1 MKKFKRRSI
10 FKLSVSL
17 IALSMLSF
25 SAFAQSQRLLIGST
39 SASSSQY
46 AYFVALS
53 QLLNEKLDNVST
65 SVTETGATMDNL
77 RRMSRNQIDLG
88 LVTTNVMHI
97 ANAGK
102 GTFENNPHDGRL
114 LWIYSIAPQNVVVRK
129 DADIKEL
136 KDLKNKRFNP
146 GLKGSATERT
156 SEAVLELLGIEPNYI
171 RGSTG
176 EIVDAIKDNRAI
188 GYVKSGAGLKLDSSS
203 QEIAAFTPV
212 DVIGLDEEQQ
222 ALIKDKMPELSLVAV
237 PADKEYGIDAYTTW
251 GFGLA
256 VAASGNMDEETAYQ
270 IVKAAHEDK
279 TKQVSALSD
288 LEGVDIAEITLEYAS
303 SPLHPGAIRYFKE
316 IGLDIPEYLM
326 DK

>member
-1 MKKFKRRSI
+1 MTVFKRRT
-10 FKLSVSL
+10 FVKLGAA
-17 IALSMLSF
+17 IAALSMVSM
-25 SAFAQSQRLLIGST
+25 SAFAQPQRLLIGST

-53 QLLNEKLDNVST
+53 QLLNEKLDNLST

-88 LVTTNVMHI
+88 LVTTNVMHT

-102 GTFENNPHDGRL
+102 GAFEGNPHDGRL

-129 DADIKEL
+129 DADIGVL
-136 KDLKNKRFNP
+136 KDLEGKRVNP

-156 SEAVLELLGIEPNYI
+156 SEAVFELLGIEPNYI

-176 EIVDAIKDNRAI
+176 EIVDAIKDDRAI

-212 DVIGLDEEQQ
+212 DVISLDDEQQ
-222 ALIKDKMPELSLVAV
+222 ALIRDKMPELSLVDV
-237 PADKEYGIDAYTTW
+237 PADDEYGIDAYSTW

-256 VAASGNMDEETAYQ
+256 VAASGDMDEETAYQ

-279 TKQVSALSD
+279 TKQVSALAD

-303 SPLHPGAIRYFKE
+303 SPLHPGAVRYFKE
-316 IGLDIPEYLM
+316 IGLDVPEHLI
-326 DK
+326 D